1 MTFGGRVKMQMA
13 ARGIRNPAELARRM
27 SLPRQ
32 TISKWLNN
40 ETKDLELSNL
50 YKLADILDCNAR
62 WLALRDGVPQKP
74 VEMDLEKKR
83 VIDLYQAL
91 PKAVRASWVSSG
103 EALLVGS
110 TSPSVAQPFKQ
121 KA

>member
-1 MTFGGRVKMQMA
+1 MQMA
-13 ARGIRNPAELARRM
+13 ARGIRSPAELARRM

-50 YKLADILDCNAR
+50 YRLADLLDCNAR

-91 PKAVRASWVSSG
+91 PSGVRVSWVSSG
-103 EALLVGS
+103 EALLAGS
-110 TSPSVAQPFKQ
+110 TNPSIAQPFKQ
-121 KA
+121 KV